1 MNEMAISVLIASNV
15 TLMFSAAG
23 ILISRY
29 HWKQI
34 AMRKS
39 NIIENYEREV
49 RELKAKNDR
58 LAGAVDA
65 LWRDDDV

>member
-1 MNEMAISVLIASNV
+1 MIEMANFLLAGSNII
-15 TLMFSAAG
+15 LLFSAGGA
-23 ILISRY
+23 LSSR
-29 HWKQI
+29 HDWKQI
-34 AMRKS
+34 ATRKG

-65 LWRDDDV
+65 LWREDE

>member
-1 MNEMAISVLIASNV
+1 
-15 TLMFSAAG
+15 
-23 ILISRY
+23 
-29 HWKQI
+29 
-34 AMRKS
+34 MRKG

-65 LWRDDDV
+65 LWREDE

>member
-15 TLMFSAAG
+15 TLMFS
-23 ILISRY
+23 
-29 HWKQI
+29 